1 MKKPVIISLSI
12 FIGAYCAP
20 LCAAPNSI
28 DLDEPKTIVADK
40 IEYNVRDSK
49 IETFGKTTITT
60 QSGQTLKLNNTTVA
74 DNGSQIAGQDIELW
88 LGEHFYISAEKI
100 TRKTRR
106 SPRPPRISRA

>member
-20 LCAAPNSI
+20 LYAAPNSI

-60 QSGQTLKLNNTTVA
+60 QSGQTLKLNN
-74 DNGSQIAGQDIELW
+74 DYLNENLYN
-88 LGEHFYISAEKI
+88 LKISK
-100 TRKTRR
+100 
-106 SPRPPRISRA
+106 S